1 MTHTVL
7 RGGTEPDGIREK
19 GEKYYTENEE
29 GWNDKKEMDGIE
41 NCALPCLRL
50 LSTVFVPEILQY

>member
-1 MTHTVL
+1 M
-7 RGGTEPDGIREK
+7 ESEK
-19 GEKYYTENEE
+19 KGKKYYTENEE